1 MKIKKRGVCGSEWDI
16 TSSQWVQ
23 VPPHEPL
30 HKAIEVGVDVF
41 EMNSLKLNSR
51 RLNQSHEAL
60 VVKEWQRSS
69 WYTDLSAE
77 DGIGA

>member
-1 MKIKKRGVCGSEWDI
+1 MERQINPLAQAYVGSSPTPRTTYGEM
-16 TSSQWVQ
+16 
-23 VPPHEPL
+23 
-30 HKAIEVGVDVF
+30 AIEVGEDVF

-51 RLNQSHEAL
+51 RLNQSREAL